1 MKKITRA
8 HNVLQN
14 VGHHGLT
21 TKKIFKLKSLK
32 MGKKVLIFVEMGN
45 VSSQHKSIF
54 VKELFRANSQG
65 LSNNQLSK
73 SKTIKAK

>member
-1 MKKITRA
+1 MKKITGA

-21 TKKIFKLKSLK
+21 TKKIFQLKWLK

-54 VKELFRANSQG
+54 VKELFRVNSQG
-65 LSNNQLSK
+65 LSNNQLSE

>member
-1 MKKITRA
+1 
-8 HNVLQN
+8 
-14 VGHHGLT
+14 
-21 TKKIFKLKSLK
+21 

-54 VKELFRANSQG
+54 VKELFRVNSQG
-65 LSNNQLSK
+65 LSNNQLSE